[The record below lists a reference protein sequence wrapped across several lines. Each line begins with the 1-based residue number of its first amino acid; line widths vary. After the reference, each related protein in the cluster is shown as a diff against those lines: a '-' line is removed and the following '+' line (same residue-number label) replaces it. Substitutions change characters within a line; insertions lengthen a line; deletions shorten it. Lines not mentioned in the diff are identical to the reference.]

1 MPRLKI
7 TPASAAWACV
17 QGSAPHTRQELNIEP
32 EFNSVGVREPRE
44 SPGSSLCSRQ
54 RDVMLAGG
62 QLGAAVRPAHG
73 CRILIRAC
81 TSLMCSV
88 RIWDFL
94 NALPLFSYGLC
105 FSGYGK
111 ARYCEGWGGAVGRM
125 EEVQVKLGFFWGCLK
140 D

>member
-1 MPRLKI
+1 MGVCARLSPSHEAEAKYRATI
-7 TPASAAWACV
+7 EFCGCV
-17 QGSAPHTRQELNIEP
+17 GAQG
-32 EFNSVGVREPRE
+32 V
-44 SPGSSLCSRQ
+44 SRLLALLQ
-54 RDVMLAGG
+54 TADVMLAGG
-62 QLGAAVRPAHG
+62 RLGAAVRPAHG

-81 TSLMCSV
+81 TAPMSSV

-94 NALPLFSYGLC
+94 NVLPLFSYGLC

-125 EEVQVKLGFFWGCLK
+125 EEVQVKLRFFWGCLK